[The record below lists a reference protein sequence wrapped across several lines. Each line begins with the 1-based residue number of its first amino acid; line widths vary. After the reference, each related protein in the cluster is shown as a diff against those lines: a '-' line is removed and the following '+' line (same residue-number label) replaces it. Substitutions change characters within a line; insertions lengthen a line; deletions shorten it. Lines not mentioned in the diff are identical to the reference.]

1 MHCNS
6 TYAPHALGFYLCRG
20 SFYISV
26 PARLVLHVWSSPN
39 ITTTEKNT
47 MHSPFNCLLYSNS
60 VRIHLHAKYHLISP
74 INICCNTSL
83 PLSLRSRYSAASI
96 NICSFSI
103 AVILSNKQRL
113 KNDKSGSET
122 HEQQP
127 FGPSRF
133 FCSRKTHSGQFI
145 QNISRIRQRGRC
157 SDVGLVD
164 VWENQKCAQRMGCKN
179 KAKHAGFDQIE

>member
-47 MHSPFNCLLYSNS
+47 MHSPFNCLLCSNS

-122 HEQQP
+122 HEQQGLLM
-127 FGPSRF
+127 FE
-133 FCSRKTHSGQFI
+133 KTRNVHKEWGVKIKLNTLALIKSNKKNVPQLP
-145 QNISRIRQRGRC
+145 R
-157 SDVGLVD
+157 SD
-164 VWENQKCAQRMGCKN
+164 
-179 KAKHAGFDQIE
+179 